1 MQTRNKLFDDLSELM
16 TNAMGVAQGAKDEA
30 DTAMKSFIERWISE
44 KNLISREEFEVNQI
58 MLQKA
63 LEENKLMKSRL
74 ELLEKKIKGEKLI
87 F

>member
-44 KNLISREEFEVNQI
+44 KNLVSREEFEVNQI

-74 ELLEKKIKGEKLI
+74 ELLEKKLKVKS
-87 F
+87 